1 MRKNILTFF
10 LLVFLGE
17 INHIEAKIENKIILK
32 IENEIITNYEIKNK
46 ILTTLFLA
54 GDPIN
59 QENINKLKKKSLESL
74 IQVKIKKLELVKYNI
89 KEDDQQINSYLNAIS
104 DNNIIGLKE
113 NFRINK
119 LDFELFL
126 NELKVQSK
134 WQTLIYKIYE
144 KKIEINESVINDEL
158 NKLIMK
164 NSFIE
169 EYNVSE
175 IEIISNNN
183 KKDEIIVNEIIDH
196 IKNQGFENTATKYSI
211 STTSQS
217 KGELGWISVNSL
229 SKDIY
234 EIVTKLKIGQISKP
248 IKRQNSILFLKLKNK
263 RKTKTDNINVA
274 ELKAKLIDQKKNE
287 MFNLYSRSHLS
298 KLRNTSTIEYK

>member
-1 MRKNILTFF
+1 M
-10 LLVFLGE
+10 
-17 INHIEAKIENKIILK
+17 
-32 IENEIITNYEIKNK
+32 
-46 ILTTLFLA
+46 FLA

-59 QENINKLKKKSLESL
+59 QENINKLKKSLESL

-89 KEDDQQINSYLNAIS
+89 KEDDKQINSYLNAIS
-104 DNNIIGLKE
+104 DNNIIGLKK

-169 EYNVSE
+169 EYNISE
-175 IEIISNNN
+175 IEIISNNK
-183 KKDEIIVNEIIDH
+183 KKDEIVVNEILI
-196 IKNQGFENTATKYSI
+196 ILKTK
-211 STTSQS
+211 
-217 KGELGWISVNSL
+217 
-229 SKDIY
+229 D
-234 EIVTKLKIGQISKP
+234 LKIPLPNIVLPQLP
-248 IKRQNSILFLKLKNK
+248 RIKVSL
-263 RKTKTDNINVA
+263 DG
-274 ELKAKLIDQKKNE
+274 
-287 MFNLYSRSHLS
+287 
-298 KLRNTSTIEYK
+298 